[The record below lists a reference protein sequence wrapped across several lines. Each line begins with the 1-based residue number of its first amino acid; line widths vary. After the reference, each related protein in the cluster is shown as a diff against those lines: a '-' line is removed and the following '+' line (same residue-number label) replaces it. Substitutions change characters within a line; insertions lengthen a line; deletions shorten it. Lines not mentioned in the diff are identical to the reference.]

1 MLGNS
6 YDDLSVTQPDDRMP
20 LVEIESATPSEAEN
34 LADSLNYLLQIKEYE
49 EEESESESES
59 KKNFWDQQD

>member
-20 LVEIESATPSEAEN
+20 LVEIESTTPSEAEN

-49 EEESESESES
+49 EEESESKS
-59 KKNFWDQQD
+59 KENFWDQQD

>member
-6 YDDLSVTQPDDRMP
+6 YDDLSVAQPDDRMP
-20 LVEIESATPSEAEN
+20 LVEIESTTPSEAEN

-49 EEESESESES
+49 EEESESKS
-59 KKNFWDQQD
+59 KENFWDQQD